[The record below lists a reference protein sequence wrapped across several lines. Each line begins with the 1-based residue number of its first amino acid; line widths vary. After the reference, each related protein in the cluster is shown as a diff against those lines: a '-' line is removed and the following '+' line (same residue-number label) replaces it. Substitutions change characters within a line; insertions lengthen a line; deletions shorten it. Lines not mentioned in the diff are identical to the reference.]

1 MRALPAALLLAAT
14 LGGCASAL
22 PADPDAPL
30 TFIVVRHAEKADASR
45 DPPLSRDGHAR
56 ARQLADRLAAAPLVA
71 TYATQY
77 QRTRQTAQ
85 PAADAHRV
93 PVTVYDAGIPATDLA
108 RQLRAAH
115 ARGSVLVVG
124 HSNTAPDI
132 AAALCGCA
140 VAPMDDAE
148 YGRFLWIRIGADG
161 RATLEV
167 SRFGDAPVRPASGRP
182 R

>member
-1 MRALPAALLLAAT
+1 MRTFPAALLLAAT
-14 LGGCASAL
+14 LGGCATATPTDADAAL
-22 PADPDAPL
+22 A
-30 TFIVVRHAEKADASR
+30 FIVVRHAEKADASR

-56 ARQLADRLAAAPLVA
+56 ARQLAERLAATPLVA
-71 TYATQY
+71 AYATQY

-85 PAADAHRV
+85 PAADAQRV
-93 PVTVYDAGIPATDLA
+93 PVTRYDAGIPAADFA
-108 RQLRAAH
+108 RQLRAVH
-115 ARGSVLVVG
+115 ARGNVLVVG
-124 HSNTAPDI
+124 HSNTAPEI

-148 YGRFLWIRIGADG
+148 YGRYLLIRIGADG

-167 SRFGDAPVRPASGRP
+167 SRFGDAPVRTASDRP